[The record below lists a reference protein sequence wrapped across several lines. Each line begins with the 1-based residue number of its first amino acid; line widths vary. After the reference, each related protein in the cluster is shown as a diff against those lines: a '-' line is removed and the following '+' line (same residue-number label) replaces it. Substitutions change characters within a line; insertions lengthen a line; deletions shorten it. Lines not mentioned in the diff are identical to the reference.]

1 MPENEA
7 NKFYFT
13 FTAHVCVCVCRAAE
27 ARHRISLTRR
37 RYEMYKV
44 RRHGGCNGMQSLY
57 NYVWTTF
64 HQLDYTL
71 GYVSISKV
79 GISTRE
85 YKDITHTLFVYK
97 LSGHGM
103 LLWATLLES
112 SPPLHCCLPIFNPPS
127 THIHMF
133 TYIHTCTHI
142 LYTSLKDTLHFGN
155 IATSLCCKQSFAKP
169 EWPERNSRNFERP
182 EQNSRNFSEMN
193 ICTNPAFFVSKSS
206 GSLKKAFQL
215 SKKPSGL

>member
-1 MPENEA
+1 M
-7 NKFYFT
+7 
-13 FTAHVCVCVCRAAE
+13 HVCQRVCVCVCRAAE
-27 ARHRISLTRR
+27 ARHRISLMRR
-37 RYEMYKV
+37 RHEMYKV
-44 RRHGGCNGMQSLY
+44 RGPASWWWLQWYIQSLY

-85 YKDITHTLFVYK
+85 YKDVTHTLFVYK
-97 LSGHGM
+97 LSGHRM

-112 SPPLHCCLPIFNPPS
+112 SPLHCRLPIFNPPS

-142 LYTSLKDTLHFGN
+142 LCTSLKVTLHFGN
-155 IATSLCCKQSFAKP
+155 IATNLCCKQSSAKA
-169 EWPERNSRNFERP
+169 E
-182 EQNSRNFSEMN
+182 
-193 ICTNPAFFVSKSS
+193 
-206 GSLKKAFQL
+206 
-215 SKKPSGL
+215 